1 MAARTDFVDALAD
14 YREVL
19 TDANLAQFLATHNWT
34 CQSDRK
40 FDQVWVQPGVAGD
53 RVAIVRLPREPSFV
67 DYGKRLSEAVSTIA
81 TVYDWRLSHLAEQVA
96 SIRADLFFI
105 RLDQHSMDGTIPLRQ
120 ASSMLDNID
129 VMIRSAAVTA
139 YNPKSSGRG
148 RIPELV
154 SNFLNDDL
162 RMGHTK
168 KGSFIITVAARLD
181 DVREGAEVKAKM
193 SPNAAGD
200 SEPIPSFGR
209 QVMTTLARSLEATR
223 RYATSRD
230 NTSGDLD
237 SAVEQGMR
245 LPMVQALQ
253 GMSEGEGL
261 RSLDL
266 SFEWASVEPQRAPV
280 PTQVVLDRE
289 VIDEL
294 PAVELRL
301 TKSVKPERVTV
312 IGPVTELK
320 RSEQDDTGQNEDS
333 GEIVIRADVNGRF
346 RRIVVPLRG
355 VAYDWAIRAHR
366 DRLPFSVTGELARKS
381 NVWRLNE
388 PIETDTSFLQHKLGP
403 KP

>member
-1 MAARTDFVDALAD
+1 MAASTDLVDALGD
-14 YREVL
+14 YRDVL

-40 FDQVWVQPGVAGD
+40 FDQVWVQPGIAGE

-67 DYGKRLSEAVSTIA
+67 DYSKRLHEAVGTIA
-81 TVYDWRLSHLAEQVA
+81 TVYDWRLSQLAEQVA

-105 RLDQHSMDGTIPLRQ
+105 RLDQHSKDGTIPLRQ
-120 ASSMLDNID
+120 ASSLLDSID

-139 YNPKSSGRG
+139 YNPNSSGRG
-148 RIPELV
+148 RIPEQV

-181 DVREGAEVKAKM
+181 DAGEHSAAKGARA
-193 SPNAAGD
+193 STD
-200 SEPIPSFGR
+200 SDGQPIPSFGR

-223 RYATSRD
+223 RYATKQAD
-230 NTSGDLD
+230 NAIDLD

-266 SFEWASVEPQRAPV
+266 SFEWASTEPQRATV
-280 PTQVVLDRE
+280 PTQVVLDRA

-294 PAVELRL
+294 PTVEVRL
-301 TKSVKPERVTV
+301 TKSVKPERITIV
-312 IGPVTELK
+312 GPVTELK
-320 RSEQDDTGQNEDS
+320 RSEQDDAEEGEDA
-333 GEIVIRADVNGRF
+333 GEIVIRADVNGRL
-346 RRIVVPLRG
+346 RRIVVPLSG
-355 VAYDWAIRAHR
+355 TSYDWAIRAHR
-366 DRLPFSVTGELARKS
+366 DRLPFTVTGELARKS

-388 PIETDTSFLQHKLGP
+388 PIETDISFLEHKLGP